1 MVRAVNSRFTVLF
14 FILLF
19 LSPVTA
25 ASENTSDSAP
35 AGQVSPA
42 TQIIRL
48 FIPTARM
55 IHSDQINDQINGPGG
70 DVIFGTS
77 FGLSTFNGT
86 WSTRHR
92 DLNNIS
98 RGLMDDYITAVE
110 YDHQGRLWI
119 GYSGGIQIYNGN
131 YYESIR
137 DQQLLKETRITD
149 LQRWDND
156 MWIATGHAGIHRYRD
171 GNWTWFQPVTT
182 GGPGFYEIHGM
193 ALDHM
198 RNSSLVIA
206 TDHEGLWIVR
216 SPDDPVRFE
225 LLSGKDDAYG
235 LMQQVRQDPQGGVYF
250 YNASMVVHYD
260 TGTGFTPVL
269 TNHDLTV
276 REISLN
282 DLDAPI
288 DAIDGRVYLATD
300 DGIYTW
306 KHGAVI
312 GHLTRSDGIGTSPVV
327 RTVRTD
333 RENRVWFSTPGYVGY
348 FKEPAQ
354 PDVHLGIEIATTPS
368 ATIPPVTVAATATA
382 SPPPELPAS
391 AGILPSFFPPDSPL
405 NIFNPLV
412 DPIVR
417 ALRAL
422 NVTPGI

>member
-1 MVRAVNSRFTVLF
+1 MALPVNSRFTVLF
-14 FILLF
+14 LIFLF

-25 ASENTSDSAP
+25 VPLNSSASTNTSVVQ
-35 AGQVSPA
+35 GQPSPE
-42 TQIIRL
+42 IIRL
-48 FIPTARM
+48 FTPTAHM
-55 IHSDQINDQINGPGG
+55 IHSDQINDQINGQGG

-77 FGLSTFNGT
+77 FGLSTYNGT

-98 RGLMDDYITAVE
+98 QGLMDDYITAIE
-110 YDHQGRLWI
+110 YDHLGRLWI

-171 GNWTWFQPVTT
+171 GNWTWFQPITT
-182 GGPGFYEIHGM
+182 GGPGFYEIHSM
-193 ALDHM
+193 ALDPA
-198 RNSSLVIA
+198 SDSLVLA

-225 LLSGKDDAYG
+225 LLSGKDDAFG
-235 LMQQVRQDPQGGVYF
+235 SMQQVRRDPLGGVYF

-269 TNHDLTV
+269 TNQDLTI
-276 REISLN
+276 REISIN
-282 DLDAPI
+282 DLEA
-288 DAIDGRVYLATD
+288 AIDGRVYLATD

-306 KHGAVI
+306 EHGAVVS
-312 GHLTRSDGIGTSPVV
+312 HLTRSDGIGTSPVV

-333 RENRVWFSTPGYVGY
+333 GENRVWFSTPGYVGY

-354 PDVHLGIEIATTPS
+354 PDALIGIEIAASPSVTTL
-368 ATIPPVTVAATATA
+368 PVTVIVTTVP
-382 SPPPELPAS
+382 SPTPDLQTGAKIQPP
-391 AGILPSFFPPDSPL
+391 FFPPDSPL

-417 ALRAL
+417 AIRAL
-422 NVTPGI
+422 NITSGI